1 MHSNRTPE
9 NNKIFVFRNRVDD
22 WKMIHFSILFFS
34 EYVALHFAIFVKFCV
49 INHMN
54 INVYDDLNGKYRIR
68 KKYLNYA

>member
-1 MHSNRTPE
+1 M
-9 NNKIFVFRNRVDD
+9 DD